1 MCIFQVCYTLHC
13 IYYILFFLSLCIY
26 CYLNPYLT
34 RLFSFRSMFSYSRET
49 WNACTLS
56 LGVSVSPFIWN
67 SSMLAQ
73 RALIQK
79 TGGSTEEMGQLNK
92 SMWNCRFVKA
102 LRAAQFVEWGRGE
115 DEGLYKENKNC
126 MFYLRRKM
134 KSRKSFQRYRATDLF
149 LVIREA
155 C

>member
-1 MCIFQVCYTLHC
+1 MYISSLLHTALRLLYFIC
-13 IYYILFFLSLCIY
+13 LCIY
-26 CYLNPYLT
+26 FYLNPHLT

-49 WNACTLS
+49 WNVCSLG
-56 LGVSVSPFIWN
+56 LGVSISPFIWN
-67 SSMLAQ
+67 SSMLVQ

-79 TGGSTEEMGQLNK
+79 TGGSSEEMGQLNK

-102 LRAAQFVEWGRGE
+102 LGAAQFVEWGRGE

-134 KSRKSFQRYRATDLF
+134 KSRNSFQRYKATDL
-149 LVIREA
+149 LWVIREA